1 MKPCRTYTKRRLR
14 EQNRSFLRLAFF
26 QPRLA
31 RSTLNIG
38 KPFFENCT
46 NQTERGMEVIVFLP
60 DSSAQAPRIVITR
73 MEAMFPTAKLHV
85 AFFDDVIE
93 GTMESGAPGSEQMR
107 DILNFGSL
115 LTPNDSLLVQCLMG
129 ISRSSACAFSI
140 ACQLA
145 EVGREQEI
153 LKRLVKKHSGIRPNP
168 RITRIADEML
178 GRNGAMTA
186 VVDAHLKLVA
196 AR

>member
-1 MKPCRTYTKRRLR
+1 MKSSKKNLNLPRITICGAEQLR
-14 EQNRSFLRLAFF
+14 ALKHADFTHVVS
-26 QPRLA
+26 
-31 RSTLNIG
+31 IWG
-38 KPFFENCT
+38 
-46 NQTERGMEVIVFLP
+46 
-60 DSSAQAPRIVITR
+60 AQAPRIVITR

-85 AFFDDVIE
+85 AFFDDVIG
-93 GTMESGAPGSEQMR
+93 GTMESGAPGSEQVR
-107 DILNFGSL
+107 EILDFGSL

-145 EVGREQEI
+145 GAGHEHEM

-196 AR
+196 ARR